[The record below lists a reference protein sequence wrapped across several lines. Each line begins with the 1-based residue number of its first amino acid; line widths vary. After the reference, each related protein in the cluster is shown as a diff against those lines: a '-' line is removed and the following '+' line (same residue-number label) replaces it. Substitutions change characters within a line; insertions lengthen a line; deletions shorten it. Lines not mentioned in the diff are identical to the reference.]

1 MTALSVKLYDR
12 SPYFVLFFCFFFPF
26 SLFFFSLERNSPTSF
41 DIEKK
46 GRRAPGHYSWL
57 IFHRGN
63 PRYLIFDISRSRIER
78 IGLRLSP
85 VSYSLRAFVFDARR
99 YFFCWR
105 SFHETTQGARDTICN
120 GVFYYPVEI
129 YLREKEIERKSEG
142 ERVGDAAPETVAARE
157 LVSESLDERKR
168 FCISGPKVDSYL
180 PVSHKNILCYPQY
193 ERTKRV

>member
-12 SPYFVLFFCFFFPF
+12 SPYFVLFFSSFL
-26 SLFFFSLERNSPTSF
+26 SLLSLFFSLERNSPTSF

-105 SFHETTQGARDTICN
+105 SFHETTQGARCRYDLQWRFLLSGRDI
-120 GVFYYPVEI
+120 FA
-129 YLREKEIERKSEG
+129 REREIERKKWGRKSRWCSSWNSSCARASF
-142 ERVGDAAPETVAARE
+142 RVAGRAEEVLYIGAKGW
-157 LVSESLDERKR
+157 LLSSSLSQKH
-168 FCISGPKVDSYL
+168 SLL
-180 PVSHKNILCYPQY
+180 PAI
-193 ERTKRV
+193 RTN